1 MKSLLNLRV
10 RKSIKFKFII
20 SVYLILFGL
29 TVCFGQINAT
39 QTQSPQVIDD
49 HLFVTKTLSVAKS
62 PGSLNYVYNLGSKL
76 FVNGRTS
83 SGALGIGPWPAN
95 PDNYVFFGVGTLNQ
109 SNAGNYALLQSF
121 QGSRKGNT
129 ILNSPVDI
137 KFRINN
143 RDEMILSN
151 EGNFGIGTTTPG
163 DKLTIVG
170 DGMSIRSPGDDGEI
184 KLETS
189 SRDGFSTISSE
200 KRLRLTSRG
209 AVISLESQI
218 GVVIGRDI
226 VVPQAEL
233 DVNGEIALREVNVWD
248 GSDDFDLTWNGLQIS
263 REGSSRRYKKDITP
277 LQTNFQQ
284 ILQLEPKQFKMKEG
298 YGEPNKW
305 IFGYIAEDV
314 DGLGL
319 KRLCIY
325 DKENR
330 PDGVKYKKIA
340 IYVLEVVKDQQQ
352 RIEQLEESIQKMETL
367 LSEINKPSA
376 QVN

>member
-1 MKSLLNLRV
+1 MKSLLNIRM
-10 RKSIKFKFII
+10 RNPIEFKFMI
-20 SVYLILFGL
+20 SIFLIFFGL
-29 TVCFGQINAT
+29 TVSFGQIRAT
-39 QTQSPQVIDD
+39 QQERPQVIDD
-49 HLFVTKTLSVAKS
+49 HLYVTKTLSVAKS
-62 PGSLNYVYNLGSKL
+62 PGSLTYINNLGSKL
-76 FVNGRTS
+76 IVNGRTS

-95 PDNYVFFGVGTLNQ
+95 PEEYVFFGVGTLDQ

-121 QGSRKGNT
+121 QGSKKGNT

-170 DGMSIRSPGDDGEI
+170 DGMSIRNPGNDGEI
-184 KLETS
+184 KLEPFKGT
-189 SRDGFSTISSE
+189 FSTISSDR
-200 KRLRLTSRG
+200 RLRLTSG
-209 AVISLESQI
+209 GSVIRLESQI
-218 GVVIGRDI
+218 GVVIGRNI

-248 GSDDFDLTWNGLQIS
+248 GSDDFDLTWDGLKIS

-277 LQTNFQQ
+277 LQTNFNQ
-284 ILQLEPKQFKMKEG
+284 ILQLEPKQFTMKEG

-305 IFGYIAEDV
+305 LFGYIAEDV
-314 DGLGL
+314 DELGL

-325 DKENR
+325 DNENR

-340 IYVLEVVKDQQQ
+340 MYVLEVVKDQQQ
-352 RIEQLEESIQKMETL
+352 RIEQLEVSIKKMETL